1 MYVIL
6 FWGVQKVLIYTVLLW
21 TEHPSAEA
29 LWDKPDGG
37 ADPEGGYSVLR
48 LCDWKA
54 ESPLP

>member
-1 MYVIL
+1 M
-6 FWGVQKVLIYTVLLW
+6 FRGVQTVLIYTVLLW

-37 ADPEGGYSVLR
+37 ADPEGGYSVLC